1 MEIFLEQTFTRFMCG
16 AKNSAG
22 FPEVRYVNPANLQHA
37 LNILKQ
43 NQRYVDW
50 TVGSDV
56 IQRAK
61 LYFKNGEPF
70 STTLGGSLNYLT
82 EMKTIRNRIA
92 HESKKVEENFRELV
106 RQKVGHLKRGM
117 VPGKLLMSR
126 VPITNT
132 RNVLEEYENVLLT
145 SATILVT

>member
-1 MEIFLEQTFTRFMCG
+1 
-16 AKNSAG
+16 
-22 FPEVRYVNPANLQHA
+22 
-37 LNILKQ
+37 
-43 NQRYVDW
+43 
-50 TVGSDV
+50 
-56 IQRAK
+56 
-61 LYFKNGEPF
+61 
-70 STTLGGSLNYLT
+70 
-82 EMKTIRNRIA
+82 MKTIRNRIA